1 MKKYLFISEW
11 DRVYSRQKYI
21 IDALKNEGLDID
33 ILILDKLKWPFW
45 KNYVY
50 NISFNKLL
58 LKRFLEHKNIGSYE
72 GIILTYDFTY
82 TMQRIT
88 EIVNDLWIPSFLVFH
103 EGVFFDIKKWHRL
116 DNTSVNRMILG
127 SKYLTGIP
135 CCKHIFPWWD
145 IHKKEL
151 LRRWYQE
158 NILMHWTNKFA
169 QYSDLTFDDT
179 QIRNKIWI
187 NNTKP
192 VLTYVCQLFDIQID
206 EKAGIAAQLQAI
218 YDLIDYA
225 RKNNYNLVLRSVV
238 GLELPDFK
246 YENLHIDGMNWE
258 YATSAKENI
267 LISQNVY
274 GFNST
279 ILIEALIAWK
289 SAYSFKYIDYH
300 SDFANEE
307 YMNIVQSSEDLYKR
321 KSTKNWKKQLW
332 FLIWSSTQWDIMWI
346 CKYILQTPRTTPN
359 DTSYWRTS
367 IINPMFLLLFIKDLV
382 TYLQSKLWK
391 K

>member
-279 ILIEALIAWK
+279 MLIEALIAW
-289 SAYSFKYIDYH
+289 
-300 SDFANEE
+300 
-307 YMNIVQSSEDLYKR
+307 
-321 KSTKNWKKQLW
+321 
-332 FLIWSSTQWDIMWI
+332 
-346 CKYILQTPRTTPN
+346 
-359 DTSYWRTS
+359 
-367 IINPMFLLLFIKDLV
+367 
-382 TYLQSKLWK
+382 
-391 K
+391 